1 MLQAYPALKT
11 ADPVESLLGLA
22 KVTEFGLTTV
32 SELSLGGLSQSPG
45 DFDVLLAAAKT
56 GRLATRIRAYSFYTV
71 GADAWDSAGISQGDG
86 DSLIRVTGYKLVA
99 DGSNQGFTGL
109 QREPYLNSD
118 DRGLAYTSAEELK
131 TAIER
136 AGKGWHLAIHGNGD
150 AAIDNVLDACGHS
163 WCRFPCKSWNN
174 RGGIIFYP
182 AETTSVRTDSPD
194 AMAAGLHCG
203 GPMTFWLR
211 HSE

>member
-1 MLQAYPALKT
+1 MGFTSP
-11 ADPVESLLGLA
+11 
-22 KVTEFGLTTV
+22 
-32 SELSLGGLSQSPG
+32 LGGLSQSPG

-131 TAIER
+131 KTAIER

-150 AAIDNVLDACGHS
+150 AAIDNVLDACAAI
-163 WCRFPCKSWNN
+163 
-174 RGGIIFYP
+174 RGADSLANPGIIGVASFFYP
-182 AETTSVRTDSPD
+182 AEMTSVRTDSPT
-194 AMAAGLHCG
+194 AMAVGMNRV
-203 GPMTFWLR
+203 GPVRLSLR
-211 HSE
+211 RPE